1 MKQSGKI
8 GNKNAVKEVTA
19 SSQIQIRVQDSQKEL
34 FRKTAEVNGLTMS
47 KWFLKLAET
56 EILKMNKV
64 LNIELNGKEVC
75 LSTNILSFDY
85 QVFDDGQYDVYFTIE
100 INGEPATTMAYQKD
114 DDDEWTFEYGGND
127 CTNKLREELEN
138 VVGELKDKQFEMIMR
153 ELRKWADEFVEK
165 EGFDKDE
172 TDGLEHLFSAGQV
185 ALNNVSVAVYKKDDE
200 NYVLRVED
208 KGKKVSGYNVVEISV
223 DDYENLPHDP
233 YDNLVRYYA
242 AMNLC
247 EK

>member
-1 MKQSGKI
+1 MKKSGKI
-8 GNKNAVKEVTA
+8 GNKNAAKEVTA

-47 KWFLKLAET
+47 KWFIKLAET

-64 LNIELNGKEVC
+64 LNIKLNEKEVC

-85 QVFDDGQYDVYFTIE
+85 QMFDDGQYDVYFTVE
-100 INGEPATTMAYQKD
+100 INGKPTTSMTYQKD
-114 DDDEWTFEYGGND
+114 DDDEWTFEYSGND
-127 CTNKLREELEN
+127 CTRELREALEN
-138 VVGELKDKQFEMIMR
+138 VVGDLEDEKFEVILR

-185 ALNNVSVAVYKKDDE
+185 A
-200 NYVLRVED
+200 
-208 KGKKVSGYNVVEISV
+208 
-223 DDYENLPHDP
+223 H
-233 YDNLVRYYA
+233 
-242 AMNLC
+242 
-247 EK
+247 